1 MIQIDGLSKWFDL
14 HIANQMH
21 VKPLRNISF
30 DVEPGKFMGLAGP
43 SGIGKSTILKCIYR
57 TYLPSEG
64 SIWYDSAVWGKI
76 DLATANERQILH
88 LRRNEISYISQFLRV
103 IPRVTAVD
111 IVAERLT
118 ARGVTRADAIEQV
131 KLMLQRLALPEKIW
145 DAFPATFS
153 GGEQQRLNIARALI
167 SQPRL
172 LLLDEPTASLDYRT
186 KTVVLDLLHEA
197 KKNGTTM
204 IGVFHDLEWLK
215 QIADD
220 TVTLDPS
227 VHAAPLQQ
235 V

>member
-21 VKPLRNISF
+21 VKPLRTISF